1 MSFKVPGTKT
11 TLTFSNFGKLLSRT
25 ETDLCVI
32 EGLSATVAAVI
43 EAKKDGFLPKNRF
56 TQTYGEV
63 EVMVQD
69 YSQPA
74 FRMTYGTV
82 TNMLRGIAL
91 FMSIHGYFE
100 VGISVYDTSYGH
112 VGAGSVRLAPIF
124 LPAATE

>member
-1 MSFKVPGTKT
+1 MTFKVPGTKT
-11 TLTFSNFGKLLSRT
+11 TLTFSDFGKLLSQT

-32 EGLSATVAAVI
+32 EGLGATFAGVV

-56 TQTYGEV
+56 TQKYGEV

-100 VGISVYDTSYGH
+100 VGISVYDTAYGH
-112 VGAGSVRLAPIF
+112 VGAGNVKFSPIF
-124 LPAATE
+124 VSAATE